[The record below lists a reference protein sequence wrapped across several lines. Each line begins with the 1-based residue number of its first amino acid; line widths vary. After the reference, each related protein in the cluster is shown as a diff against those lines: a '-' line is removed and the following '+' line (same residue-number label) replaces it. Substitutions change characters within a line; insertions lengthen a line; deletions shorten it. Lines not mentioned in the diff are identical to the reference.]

1 MGEYSKRFFS
11 IKNDREFKFLFRK
24 GETCIN
30 YAFVC
35 YFRENKRRKNRCG
48 IVTGKKIG
56 NAVTRNRSRRVIREA
71 FRIFDHDLRQLTEK
85 RYDFIFVAR
94 TQTASQKSQKIL
106 KLMNGKLKPLLVSEA
121 KKNG

>member
-11 IKNDREFKFLFRK
+11 IKNDREFRFLFKK
-24 GETCIN
+24 GETCVS

-56 NAVTRNRSRRVIREA
+56 NAVTRNRSRRIIREA

-94 TQTASQKSQKIL
+94 TQTAQQKSQKIL
-106 KLMNGKLKPLLVSEA
+106 KIMNTKLLPLVIPKA

>member
-1 MGEYSKRFFS
+1 MGEYSRKFFS
-11 IKNDREFKFLFRK
+11 IKNDREFRFLFKK
-24 GETCIN
+24 GETCVN

-35 YFRENKRRKNRCG
+35 YFRENKRRRNRCG

-56 NAVTRNRSRRVIREA
+56 NAVTRNRARRIIREA
-71 FRIFDHDLRQLTEK
+71 FRIFDHDLRSCTEK

-94 TQTASQKSQKIL
+94 TQTASLKSGKIL
-106 KLMNGKLKPLLVSEA
+106 QLMNKKLMPLVVPGL

>member
-24 GETCIN
+24 GTTCVS

-35 YFRENKRRKNRCG
+35 YFKENKRRKNRCG

-56 NAVTRNRSRRVIREA
+56 NAVARNRARRIIREA
-71 FRIFDHDLRQLTEK
+71 FRIFEHDLRIMTDK

-94 TQTASQKSQKIL
+94 NGTAPLKSQKIL
-106 KLMNGKLKPLLVSEA
+106 RIMNTKLKPMLADKPS
-121 KKNG
+121 KNG